1 MDDILR
7 IPSKLAV
14 LWKDFFGLYTYYV
27 GYLTP
32 DMVRTILQTKRSF
45 DSSPEENFTDM
56 SLSQLNEYA
65 KEHGLCELPD
75 MEEIDDVLPLIWNLL
90 KEYDL
95 SNITIPPEKWKKL
108 MEFLDFCKTK
118 NRLFMKWSNYR

>member
-1 MDDILR
+1 MDDIFR
-7 IPSKLAV
+7 IPSKLAT
-14 LWKDFFGLYTYYV
+14 LWKDFFGLYTQYV

-32 DMVRTILQTKRSF
+32 DMVRTILQIKRNF
-45 DSSPEENFTDM
+45 DNSRDEKLNDM

-65 KEHGLCELPD
+65 QKHGFYELPD

-90 KEYDL
+90 KKYDL
-95 SNITIPPEKWKKL
+95 SDLTVPPEKWKEL

-118 NRLFMKWSNYR
+118 NRLFMKWSS

>member
-1 MDDILR
+1 MDDIFR
-7 IPSKLAV
+7 IPSKLAT
-14 LWKDFFGLYTYYV
+14 LWKDFFGLYTQYV

-32 DMVRTILQTKRSF
+32 DMVRTILQTKRGF

-65 KEHGLCELPD
+65 QKHGFYELPD

-90 KEYDL
+90 KKYDL
-95 SNITIPPEKWKKL
+95 SDLTVPPEKWKEL

-118 NRLFMKWSNYR
+118 KRLFMKWSN

>member
-1 MDDILR
+1 MDDIFR
-7 IPSKLAV
+7 IPSKLAT
-14 LWKDFFGLYTYYV
+14 LWKDFFGLYTQYV

-32 DMVRTILQTKRSF
+32 DMVRTILQTKRNLDNSR
-45 DSSPEENFTDM
+45 DEKLNDM

-65 KEHGLCELPD
+65 KKHGLCELPD

-90 KEYDL
+90 RKYDL
-95 SNITIPPEKWKKL
+95 SNITIPPEKWKEL

-118 NRLFMKWSNYR
+118 NRLFMKWSN